1 MIAGLPLVATAFLQ
15 LYRENGS
22 FKERT
27 YDFVPRFGLEEIRRR
42 VTEEESRAL
51 LLERFRLA
59 KTAAAAADPWL
70 ERRRPYHPRQFTDLG
85 EVQLPMA
92 HGSPAEIVGPPVGAE
107 R

>member
-1 MIAGLPLVATAFLQ
+1 VRRGDVLATVETAEEAKVVATAFLQ
-15 LYRENGS
+15 LYRENAS

-27 YDFVPRFGLEEIRRR
+27 YDFVPRMGLEEIRRR
-42 VTEEESRAL
+42 VTDEESRAL

-92 HGSPAEIVGPPVGAE
+92 GAA

>member
-1 MIAGLPLVATAFLQ
+1 MRSPLATAFLQ
-15 LYRENGS
+15 LYRENAA

-27 YDFVPRFGLEEIRRR
+27 YDFVPRMGLDEVKRR
-42 VTEEESRAL
+42 VLDPDSQAR

-70 ERRRPYHPRQFTDLG
+70 ERRRPYHPRQFADLG
-85 EVQLPMA
+85 EIELPVA
-92 HGSPAEIVGPPVGAE
+92 G

>member
-1 MIAGLPLVATAFLQ
+1 VVATAFLQ
-15 LYRENGS
+15 LYRENAS

-27 YDFVPRFGLEEIRRR
+27 YDFVPRMGLDEIRGR
-42 VTEEESRAL
+42 VMDERSRAQ

-92 HGSPAEIVGPPVGAE
+92 DVGGADLVGPPAGAL